1 MMRGFLSAPAL
12 LAFIALTGAS
22 AADGPARSIDLD
34 RPGAMEALARDN
46 PVHHAKIERIIAGVL
61 QRPEREVPRWL
72 QTSFAA
78 SDVSF
83 APVILTSDPPKRRLS
98 FALDGTRYLTLLTLS
113 HVKGTIVPA
122 D

>member
-1 MMRGFLSAPAL
+1 MWRWVIVVGGLVVVTAV
-12 LAFIALTGAS
+12 GAGEGS
-22 AADGPARSIDLD
+22 PRSIDLD
-34 RPGAMEALARDN
+34 RPGAMEMLARDN

-72 QTSFAA
+72 RTGFGA

-83 APVILTSDPPKRRLS
+83 APVMLTSDPPKRRLS